1 MMKSMKWRRLSPLVL
16 VLGASALSACGA
28 GHAGGGGAKA
38 NAPVASAGAA
48 CRVRSVLQPLGETK
62 QGSTVALGILG
73 TRTIAFVADED
84 GHAVAAVDI
93 DTKKEIGRT
102 KVAGTP
108 SQLLLDD
115 RGRLLVLLR
124 DRGEVVSLEAE
135 DLSGTLAT
143 RCTARAPGDAV
154 ALATNGTQILVSGGF
169 TRTVAL
175 LDGET
180 LATKRYLDVPR
191 EPRSIVFS
199 GDGRTAFV
207 SHAVGSVMSLVD
219 LRAGTATRVSMN
231 ALPEAGAAERFEQM
245 KRFAASNKDEESA
258 GPTEFLAKA
267 KLDARGKDSCQGFAL
282 ARMEKGRVFAPQVF
296 VDPGNPDGN
305 PVGYGDASQGGSTEV
320 AAIAV
325 FDEAT
330 RTALPASMDL
340 QQAMAGRRSMF
351 TRGEDA
357 VTSCMLPRAAAVD
370 AKTGSLL
377 VTCLGIDALIA
388 YDAESAIPTR
398 AERKRWSVS
407 AGPTGVAVDPKGHR
421 AVVFGQFD
429 RTLNVI
435 ALDVEPKSGEP
446 SRPPLNPRIA
456 LAPLEGADVVPP
468 AVALGRVLFHASGDV
483 RISKDGRACA
493 SCHPDGRDDAITWAT
508 PQGPRRSVML
518 AGRLEKSAP
527 YSWSGVENDLHQHLH
542 TTFERLDGSGLRNV
556 ELDAIVAYVRALPAP
571 AALQEDAAKVEHGRA
586 IFHSKE
592 AACSTCHVGGL
603 STDNGM
609 HDVKSK
615 KDSDEKGEFNTPSL
629 HLVGGTGPYFHDG
642 RYATLR
648 DLLVG
653 VDGTMGHT
661 NHLSHAGEL
670 DALEAYVKSL

>member
-1 MMKSMKWRRLSPLVL
+1 MMKARFGLWSPLIAM
-16 VLGASALSACGA
+16 LGASIL
-28 GHAGGGGAKA
+28 AGGCGSGSATTTKA
-38 NAPVASAGAA
+38 SVPIAGAASA
-48 CRVRSVLQPLGETK
+48 CRVRSVLKPVGESK
-62 QGSTVALGILG
+62 QGSTVALGRLG
-73 TRTIAFVADED
+73 SKTVAFVADED
-84 GHAVAAVDI
+84 GHAVAAIDI

-102 KVAGTP
+102 KVGGAP
-108 SQLLLDD
+108 SQLLIDD
-115 RGRLLVLLR
+115 RGRLLVLVR
-124 DRGEVVSLEAE
+124 DRGQLISLEAE
-135 DLSGTLAT
+135 DVTGSLVT
-143 RCTARAPGDAV
+143 RCTASAPNDAV
-154 ALATNGTQILVSGGF
+154 AIGTNGSQILVSGGF
-169 TRTVAL
+169 TRTLAM

-180 LATKRYLDVPR
+180 LATKHYLDVPR

-199 GDGRTAFV
+199 GDGQTAFV
-207 SHAVGSVMSLVD
+207 SHAVGSTMSIVD
-219 LRAGTATRVSMN
+219 MKAATAKSVPMN
-231 ALPEAGAAERFEQM
+231 GLAEPGAQQRLDGMIAFLESTKQQDEP
-245 KRFAASNKDEESA
+245 SNVQS
-258 GPTEFLAKA
+258 LAKL

-325 FDEAT
+325 FDEVT
-330 RTALPASMDL
+330 RTALPASLDV
-340 QQAMAGRRSMF
+340 QQAAANRMSSF
-351 TRGEDA
+351 SRGEEP
-357 VTSCMLPRAAAVD
+357 VGCMLPRAAAVD

-398 AERKRWSVS
+398 AERKRWSVG
-407 AGPTGVAVDPKGHR
+407 AGPTGVAVDPAGHR
-421 AVVFGQFD
+421 AVVFAQFD

-435 ALDVEPKSGEP
+435 ALDVEPKMGEP

-456 LAPLEGADVVPP
+456 LAPLEAADVVAP
-468 AVALGRVLFHASGDV
+468 AVALGRVLFHASGDL

-518 AGRLEKSAP
+518 AGRLAKSAP

-556 ELDAIVAYVRALPAP
+556 ELDAIVAYISALPAP
-571 AALQEDAAKVEHGRA
+571 AALQEDPRKVERGRA

-592 AACSTCHVGGL
+592 AACASCHADGL
-603 STDNGM
+603 LTDNAM

-615 KDSDEKGEFNTPSL
+615 KQSDEKGEFNTPSL
-629 HLVGGTGPYFHDG
+629 HLIGGSGPYFHDG

-648 DLLVG
+648 ELLVG

-661 NHLSHAGEL
+661 KQLSHDGQLE
-670 DALEAYVKSL
+670 DLEAYVMSL